1 MRFLSLLTIIAPLLA
16 VDPVTVTFD
25 TPGSV
30 VGGHPLG
37 HGPGASGI
45 VLSITDDLVRLQSDL
60 RGANNLQTDHDN
72 WFWFYAR
79 IHAGG
84 RPSVRLSV
92 NSLANGVT
100 ARGPAVSFDNG
111 ATWAWNGNGSGT
123 NTIIMPPG
131 VDNVLVALAPPYT
144 DSQWLAFLARLG
156 SNAPRTRTLTTSNR
170 GRPVPL
176 AEYGPASG
184 ATHRVLVCARTH
196 ASEVTGSLVL
206 EGFLET
212 VATDPA
218 WAGRLG
224 HTLVQAVPFVDRD
237 GVELGEQGKN
247 RRPHDHNGDFSSARR
262 IYAETR
268 AIIALNEDS
277 AQPAMTVDLDIHAPW
292 IEGGANETIFSLV
305 PTDSALRPRY
315 LDFVNDVA
323 AINLAATWPTTTYLT
338 SANQD
343 SSSTSTSS
351 HVGYFRWGPK
361 RAQISQT
368 YEVPFSQN
376 HGQEVTWAKLRGF
389 GRSLALAIANRI
401 PPGTGNQAPAIAVPA
416 TGAPADLVLP

>member
-1 MRFLSLLTIIAPLLA
+1 MRPLALLLVIAPLCA

-25 TPGSV
+25 TPGTV

-37 HGPGASGI
+37 FGPGASGT
-45 VLSITDDLVRLQSDL
+45 VLSITDNLVSLQSDL
-60 RGANNLQTDHDN
+60 RGANNLQSDHAN

-84 RPSVRLSV
+84 RPSVRISV

-111 ATWAWNGNGSGT
+111 ATWAWSGST
-123 NTIIMPPG
+123 TITMPTG
-131 VDNVLVALAPPYT
+131 VDDVLVALAPPYT
-144 DSQWLAFLARLG
+144 DTQWQAFLTRMG
-156 SNAPRTRTLTTSNR
+156 GNAPRTRTLTTSNR

-176 AEYGPASG
+176 AEYGQATG
-184 ATHRVLVCARTH
+184 ATHRVVICARTH
-196 ASEVTGSLVL
+196 AMEVTGSLVL

-212 VATDPA
+212 VATDPV
-218 WAGRLG
+218 WASRLG

-237 GVELGEQGKN
+237 GVELGEQGKG
-247 RRPHDHNGDFSSARR
+247 RTPHDHNGDFSSARR

-277 AQPAMTVDLDIHAPW
+277 AQPALTVDLDIHAPW

-305 PTDSALRPRY
+305 PTDAALRPRY
-315 LDFVNDVA
+315 LDFVNNVA
-323 AINLAATWPTTTYLT
+323 AINLAATWPSTTYLT

-343 SSSTSTSS
+343 SSSTSTAS
-351 HVGYFRWGPK
+351 HVGYFRWGPR
-361 RAQISQT
+361 RAEIAQT
-368 YEVPFSQN
+368 YEVPFAQN
-376 HGQEVTWAKLRGF
+376 HGQEVTWPKLRGF
-389 GRSLALAIANRI
+389 GRSLALAVANRI
-401 PPGTGNQAPAIAVPA
+401 PAGTGNAAPIVTRSAAASPS
-416 TGAPADLVLP
+416 GLVIP

>member
-1 MRFLSLLTIIAPLLA
+1 MRLLCLMTAIAPLLA

-25 TPGSV
+25 TPGTV

-37 HGPGASGI
+37 YGPGASGI
-45 VLSITDDLVRLQSDL
+45 VLSIADDLVRLQSDL
-60 RGANNLQTDHDN
+60 RGANNLQTDHAN

-84 RPSVRLSV
+84 RPSVRIAV
-92 NSLANGVT
+92 NSISNGMT

-111 ATWAWNGNGSGT
+111 ATWAWNGST
-123 NTIIMPPG
+123 TIAMPPG
-131 VDNVLVALAPPYT
+131 VENVLVALAPPYT
-144 DSQWLAFLARLG
+144 DSQWQAFLTRLG
-156 SNAPRTRTLTTSNR
+156 GNAPRTRTLTTSNR

-196 ASEVTGSLVL
+196 AMEVTGSLVL

-212 VATDPA
+212 VATDPV
-218 WAGRLG
+218 WASRLG

-237 GVELGEQGKN
+237 GVELGEQGKG
-247 RRPHDHNGDFSSARR
+247 RTPRDHNGDFGSTSR

-268 AIIALNEDS
+268 AIIALNENT

-305 PTDSALRPRY
+305 PTDTGLRPRY
-315 LDFVNDVA
+315 LAFVNDIA
-323 AINLAATWPTTTYLT
+323 AINLAATWPTTTYDT

-343 SSSTSTSS
+343 STSTSTSS

-361 RAQISQT
+361 RAEISQT

-376 HGQEVTWAKLRGF
+376 YGQEVTWAKLRGF
-389 GRSLALAIANRI
+389 GRSLALATANRI
-401 PPGTGNQAPAIAVPA
+401 PAGTVNQRPVISTPAAGVPA
-416 TGAPADLVLP
+416 TLALP